1 MKASAEYHPP
11 EGWVPFSTLKNG
23 DKFHDIGPKGQ
34 PVQYMKVSPAHCDPY
49 NAVDLEHGQHEAFDA
64 EEFVYPIN
72 TGWIAEIECYG
83 KLPDEVKAGG
93 HRAII
98 AHIFRQAQ
106 QGDWRWRDEIS
117 KYLPSIGVMSFLGP
131 KNTIKWV
138 FDRVKLSDEDV
149 KHAQQWR
156 EALKKAEGAK
166 EE

>member
-11 EGWVPFSTLKNG
+11 DGWVQFFTLPAG
-23 DKFHDIGPKGQ
+23 AKFHDIGPKGQ
-34 PVQYMKVSPAHCDPY
+34 PIQYMKVDMPNGDL
-49 NAVDLEHGQHEAFDA
+49 NAADLESGQLQAFDDT
-64 EEFVYPIN
+64 EFVYPIN

-98 AHIFRQAQ
+98 AYIFRQAQ

-117 KYLPSIGVMSFLGP
+117 KYLPGINVMSFLGP
-131 KNTIKWV
+131 KSTVKWL
-138 FDRVKLSDEDV
+138 FDRVKLTDEDV

-156 EALKKAEGAK
+156 EALKKQGVNPDE
-166 EE
+166 